1 MRRLMALFALAG
13 LLGGCNMVTASRP
26 LFAAADS
33 AGAPRLRPGLWTH
46 PDAGC
51 AFDTATPA
59 HTWPDCAGSV
69 VVRPTYFRGV
79 RFGSAAPKADAD
91 KAMPADAVPYVL
103 AGVYPSVLQV
113 RIGDAGRAKQYVF
126 EGLRPTKLDGAGRT
140 GGVPGCHVGQAAWQG
155 LGMPPAV
162 LELRAARRRS
172 RAAASSVQTV
182 FTGSSNCLYPPP
194 LSPRA
199 TPCLPLTAPRPCP
212 ASARPAPPP
221 PPLHAKF
228 ASAVWHGLVR
238 RLRLSLLG
246 GLPRAAAAATG
257 L

>member
-126 EGLRPTKLDGAGRT
+126 EGLRPTKLDGAGRIVEARLWLVQC
-140 GGVPGCHVGQAAWQG
+140 GPPE
-155 LGMPPAV
+155 PPAAGSGEKFYHATKSPLPGLV
-162 LELRAARRRS
+162 MKDTDCVARDAETVFRAAR
-172 RAAASSVQTV
+172 ASEAWRQNDGGWAQSIRWV
-182 FTGSSNCLYPPP
+182 
-194 LSPRA
+194 RD
-199 TPCLPLTAPRPCP
+199 RPD
-212 ASARPAPPP
+212 
-221 PPLHAKF
+221 
-228 ASAVWHGLVR
+228 
-238 RLRLSLLG
+238 
-246 GLPRAAAAATG
+246 
-257 L
+257 